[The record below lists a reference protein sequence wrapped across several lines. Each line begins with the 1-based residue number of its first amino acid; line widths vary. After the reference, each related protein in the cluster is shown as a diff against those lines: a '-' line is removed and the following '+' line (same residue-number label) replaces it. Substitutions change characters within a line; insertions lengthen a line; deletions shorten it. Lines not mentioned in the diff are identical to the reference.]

1 MSALPRILP
10 LHSRPRGFTLVE
22 VLVSLFIMAVLAGM
36 AWQGLDGLVR
46 VRDGAGSNTEASLR
60 LSNVLSQW
68 EQDLAQ
74 IQQSPAAPGLRFDG
88 SSLRMTRR
96 TPEGLQIVVWTLQG
110 SDWYRWASP
119 AVTKTQDLQEWWLRS
134 QQWTSMNTDALKML
148 SDVSE
153 LQVYYYWNAWSN
165 AQSTGDKTV
174 VVPPPSSEQGASGAE
189 TGGGPAAPPPDIAE
203 DQLPNGVRLVLR
215 LPAGPLTRD
224 LTMHAS
230 N

>member
-1 MSALPRILP
+1 MAPARP
-10 LHSRPRGFTLVE
+10 LSLRPPLARGFTLVE

-46 VRDGAGSNTEASLR
+46 VRDGAGTNTEASLR
-60 LSNVLSQW
+60 ISNVLSQW

-88 SSLRMTRR
+88 SALRMTRR
-96 TPEGLQIVVWTLQG
+96 TPDGLQIVVWTLQG

-148 SDVSE
+148 TDVSE

-165 AQSTGDKTV
+165 AQSTGDKTTV
-174 VVPPPSSEQGASGAE
+174 VAAPPVPEGGASGVEAQS
-189 TGGGPAAPPPDIAE
+189 PPPDIAE

-224 LTMHAS
+224 LTLHAS

>member
-1 MSALPRILP
+1 MSASPRLLP
-10 LHSRPRGFTLVE
+10 LHARPRGFTLVE

-174 VVPPPSSEQGASGAE
+174 VVPPPSSEQGAPGAGTGGGAE
-189 TGGGPAAPPPDIAE
+189 TPPPDIAE